1 MFHEN
6 HIYIVKWEKKQECV
20 QILKICPDC
29 GFMNVSITNV
39 LDKQQ
44 QRELGDSY
52 WPANLINRYCYSVW
66 RSVVTYLYVKR
77 DKWHVTCSVYWNW
90 LPWKKKRWF
99 VCLLNLVMDS
109 LSPFYNPAYGI
120 LVGRH
125 DIEIY
130 IPLLCLHAYIYMY
143 VVLGVYVY
151 VYIYSYI
158 CVYVCVYIHIH
169 TSIYIYIS
177 IIYLPVKFR

>member
-1 MFHEN
+1 
-6 HIYIVKWEKKQECV
+6 
-20 QILKICPDC
+20 
-29 GFMNVSITNV
+29 
-39 LDKQQ
+39 
-44 QRELGDSY
+44 
-52 WPANLINRYCYSVW
+52 
-66 RSVVTYLYVKR
+66 
-77 DKWHVTCSVYWNW
+77 
-90 LPWKKKRWF
+90 
-99 VCLLNLVMDS
+99 MDS

-130 IPLLCLHAYIYMY
+130 NPLPCLHAYIYMY